1 MYYYKFLND
10 DNRVLY
16 VEAQEN
22 RLLKLKS
29 NMYEITEDEYYS
41 ILESFDK
48 VETNIDET
56 DENEEEFDKIS
67 PVEFMEMI
75 EGVL

>member
-48 VETNIDET
+48 VETNIDEP